1 MSYVILFQ
9 FNSYV
14 EVEGGESEDEVP
26 EGVEREKQDGK
37 DGKEG
42 GDSISKILGS
52 PKKIPVTT
60 KLILEMDKDKKKAL
74 IEVDRTLIRKL
85 KPHQVDGEFTNT
97 ISSKETERVH
107 LLLITLFAEYFLGHE
122 G

>member
-1 MSYVILFQ
+1 MSFVILFQ

-107 LLLITLFAEYFLGHE
+107 LY
-122 G
+122 

>member
-1 MSYVILFQ
+1 MSFVILFQ

-107 LLLITLFAEYFLGHE
+107 FVCRIIF
-122 G
+122 